1 MAENARELG
10 LMPLRGGDYEPA
22 PVQEI
27 AMAVSIRGW
36 VASPWFARELEKG
49 GVFNLYTASPNV
61 ATPLATQE
69 KNSD

>member
-10 LMPLRGGDYEPA
+10 LDYEPA